1 MVCYGVD
8 KGYRDMWNEYWHVS
22 TRNRGSGIGGAFP
35 MNLGD
40 DVRCELECSK
50 RWDFWFSKRHHG
62 TRFLMQIHDRAFDTY
77 TVWSKNRF
85 WKD

>member
-40 DVRCELECSK
+40 DVRIFGFPK
-50 RWDFWFSKRHHG
+50 G
-62 TRFLMQIHDRAFDTY
+62 TMERGR
-77 TVWSKNRF
+77 VPRSS
-85 WKD
+85 